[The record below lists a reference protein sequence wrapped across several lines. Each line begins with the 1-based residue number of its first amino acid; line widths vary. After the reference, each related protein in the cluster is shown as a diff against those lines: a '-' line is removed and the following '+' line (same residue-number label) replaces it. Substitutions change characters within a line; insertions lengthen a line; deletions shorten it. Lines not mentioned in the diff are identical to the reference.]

1 MSRQNLESNQES
13 FEKISSLFGS
23 SLFGSFFST
32 LFFFFSFF
40 WPNAK
45 AMWVKNDKNEM
56 VGQTTQ
62 NEKKKEKKRRR
73 GTHKIMYYFSHTPV
87 SMCVHLFIIIIIL

>member
-1 MSRQNLESNQES
+1 MI
-13 FEKISSLFGS
+13 FFHPFLF
-23 SLFGSFFST
+23 
-32 LFFFFSFF
+32 LFFFL
-40 WPNAK
+40 AK
-45 AMWVKNDKNEM
+45 CQSDGLKNDKNEM